1 MNVAI
6 LVGNLVR
13 DPELRYLKDGK
24 SVTSFRLAVNEGFG
38 ERKTVLYLDCQAWG
52 ELGESLA
59 ETGRKGNRVMVE
71 GKISI
76 NKWEDKEGNKRET
89 YRITA
94 NNAAVVAMKQQRSS
108 INSTTGA
115 EDLSDIPF

>member
-1 MNVAI
+1 MTNVAI

-13 DPELRYLKDGK
+13 DPEMRYLKDGK

-38 ERKTVLYLDCQAWG
+38 ERKSVIYLDCQAWG
-52 ELGESLA
+52 QIGESLA
-59 ETGRKGNRVMVE
+59 DKGRKGNRVMVE
-71 GKISI
+71 GRITI

-94 NNAAVVAMKQQRSS
+94 NNAAVIPPTDKRDSKTQSD
-108 INSTTGA
+108 
-115 EDLSDIPF
+115 DLSELPF

>member
-1 MNVAI
+1 MNVAM

-13 DPELRYLKDGK
+13 DPEMRYLKDGK
-24 SVTSFRLAVNEGFG
+24 AVTSFRLAVNEGFG
-38 ERKTVLYLDCQAWG
+38 ERKSVMYIDCQAWG

-71 GKISI
+71 GRISI
-76 NKWEDKEGNKRET
+76 NKWEDREGNKRET

-94 NNAAVVAMKQQRSS
+94 NNAAVVPSS
-108 INSTTGA
+108 TKRPDRQADALDVT
-115 EDLSDIPF
+115 DIPF